1 MGYNKK
7 GFVPVNRKII
17 LRNNVDFLFIFLRF
31 EVKNLN
37 ASVNIHRQVFQKV
50 DVKQLGNSVRGLSPI
65 EKVLI
70 IHFSIAD
77 ANIEYNFE

>member
-7 GFVPVNRKII
+7 GFVPVNREII

-37 ASVNIHRQVFQKV
+37 TSVNIHRQVFQKV

-65 EKVLI
+65 EKGFDNSL
-70 IHFSIAD
+70 F
-77 ANIEYNFE
+77 NC

>member
-7 GFVPVNRKII
+7 GFVPVNREII

-65 EKVLI
+65 EKGFDNSL
-70 IHFSIAD
+70 F
-77 ANIEYNFE
+77 NC